1 MSGVMHPSVLIAE
14 TWTSRGEQVEEER
27 ARQAVYTTEKIET
40 GPRQSLTKTSVNEV
54 DSADKPSA
62 TQRARRPWEWSAKD
76 CEIVLVDALSCPP
89 ERRRENK
96 VSPQD
101 RSGKTYET
109 VDESYDLDGSGES
122 TNVESGWASRPNVGF
137 AKGSVEIDEQQPPSQ
152 QVRDG
157 MDPPIG
163 RRAKEALIPEPLRSG
178 RCSASG
184 SVDDLRCAYPNAR
197 SATCAAATHQN
208 LTSRGHEQT
217 ERTPVSGSNKTRKGT
232 ADSPTCSVTV
242 GQNTDEITARALS
255 TELNRNVPRRRRSCR
270 GNHPAQHAGTS
281 LVEKAAAGGTIH
293 TTQLSGKADPRDARS
308 AVAAGHG
315 LDGHPW
321 TSKGLDFCPGTT
333 AEVWWDDAWYRC
345 RLSSI
350 AAGGRLGVLEFL
362 PSNPRK
368 KSRGA
373 REYSTQ
379 LELDEWINSG
389 HLVLPGN
396 HLLWD

>member
-1 MSGVMHPSVLIAE
+1 MSGSMHPSVFVAE
-14 TWTSRGEQVEEER
+14 TWTSTGEQMEEER
-27 ARQAVYTTEKIET
+27 ARQAVYLTENMET
-40 GPRQSLTKTSVNEV
+40 GRRQSLTKTVANEM
-54 DSADKPSA
+54 DSADKPFA
-62 TQRARRPWEWSAKD
+62 MQRARRPWEWSAKD
-76 CEIVLVDALSCPP
+76 CEVVLVDALSCTPQP
-89 ERRRENK
+89 RRENK
-96 VSPQD
+96 VSSQD
-101 RSGKTYET
+101 RSGKTHES
-109 VDESYDLDGSGES
+109 VDETYDIDGSGES
-122 TNVESGWASRPNVGF
+122 TNVESGWAPRPKGGF
-137 AKGSVEIDEQQPPSQ
+137 AKGSVGIDEQQPPSH

-157 MDPPIG
+157 MDSPTG
-163 RRAKEALIPEPLRSG
+163 RRAKEALIPEPLRCSG
-178 RCSASG
+178 SG
-184 SVDDLRCAYPNAR
+184 SVDDLRFASPNNAG
-197 SATCAAATHQN
+197 SDACAAATHQN
-208 LTSRGHEQT
+208 HTSRGHEQT

-232 ADSPTCSVTV
+232 ADSPTCSVTF
-242 GQNTDEITARALS
+242 GQKTDEVTARALS

-270 GNHPAQHAGTS
+270 GNRTAQDAGTS
-281 LVEKAAAGGTIH
+281 LVQKAAAGGAIR
-293 TTQLSGKADPRDARS
+293 TTQLSGKADPRDVRA

-321 TSKGLDFCPGTT
+321 TSKGLDFCAGTT

-379 LELDEWINSG
+379 LELDEWISSG

-396 HLLWD
+396 HLQWD